1 MKDKLNYVAL
11 KDRRTFSMSISS
23 SIWELVKI
31 HILRS
36 SPDLLSQ
43 KIRGWAQQSVFNKL
57 WYILKI
63 YIWSLS
69 LVPGIELQNLE
80 FPDS

>member
-31 HILRS
+31 HILRP